1 MSDDD
6 GKTVDGRRQRTE
18 RSRQA
23 IIDAM
28 LALIDE
34 GNLVPSAQQVSE
46 RAGVGIR
53 SVFRHFSEMEQLFAL
68 AEEQTRESDAALF
81 AGGNREGSLEERI
94 LHAVEQH
101 AEGYEVKANI
111 LLSTQSQRWRY
122 PAVRKNYARVQR
134 RLRKDLS
141 DWLPE
146 LDDINLE
153 SREAV
158 DAIASFEMWYRLRE
172 HQGLSKKISIGI
184 ISQLI
189 GSLLLPEQ

>member
-1 MSDDD
+1 MSDDT
-6 GKTVDGRRQRTE
+6 GKVVDGRRQRTE
-18 RSRQA
+18 RSRDA

-28 LALIDE
+28 LALIEE
-34 GNLVPSAQQVSE
+34 GNLAPSAQQVSE

-68 AEEQTRESDAALF
+68 AEERTRESDAAIF
-81 AGGNREGSLEERI
+81 AGGNREGTLEERI

-101 AEGYEVKANI
+101 AEGYEAKANI

-122 PAVRKNYARVQR
+122 PTVRKNYARVQR

-146 LDDINLE
+146 LDDIALE
-153 SREAV
+153 SREAI

-189 GSLLLPEQ
+189 ASLLLPQQ